1 MKKIGM
7 LLMFIIFSSEVAH
20 CQYAVEGVVTNEQK
34 MPIPDVFISL
44 IQNDALVKSVLT
56 DSIGFYKLNN
66 LKQGTYQLN
75 FSHIGYVDSLVTI
88 NITKNTTQNFQFREN
103 NKLSEVVITAEKSM
117 IERKTDRL
125 RFNLANSDLTI
136 GTSVWETLNKT
147 PFVST
152 NEDGNIDML
161 GNTGVIVYINNR
173 RKRLSGEVL
182 MNYLK
187 SLPADNLEAIEVIT
201 TPSSRFEA
209 EGGAGIINIITKKN
223 KEEGLEGNASLSAR
237 QTRLF
242 SEAGSV
248 YLNYRKAR
256 WNVYATTYLSTRE
269 RLTNYEK
276 DIFYPENNA
285 LDIETRFIDRENTS
299 KMLFSGANVGID
311 YELNKN
317 HVVGM
322 IFDYTGTDE
331 NQRRDAISFD
341 TYLVN
346 DSLTFTKNND
356 EATDRTLALN
366 LNYQGKLD
374 EKGTLLT
381 FDADFLEFSSDNTGI
396 SKTDVVT
403 LDDNE
408 VLYIRDWFRNA
419 AAQDILN
426 TSFRLDLELP
436 INDNLSFETGV
447 KFSFSKVDNDLN
459 FDNRDAQAMTWIPD
473 TTRSNFFE
481 YDENINAFYAVIN
494 HTLSE
499 RWSYQIG
506 TRFENTIAKGRLEGT
521 QVVDRNYTNF
531 FPTVFLKYAP
541 NNHHNFVVSV
551 SSRITRPSFW
561 DVNPFRE
568 YTTDKTFFE
577 GNPFLNPSR
586 YYRQE
591 LNYTR
596 SKGKIRL
603 VAQLAASQT
612 YDEIFSL
619 PLNAEGDIIINRK
632 TNYGNKY
639 GYTASITMATKI
651 QPWWRLNATSLF
663 GHVQTTGSY
672 ADDTISID
680 SNTLLYSLS
689 ANQAFILSKEKGLS
703 LTVFA
708 KNTFP
713 FTLVNTE
720 IGNRLETEIVLR
732 KNIGNFSL
740 SLSGR
745 DLFRSNKDLYDIRV
759 GDIRI
764 NDTNYHDTRSVA
776 FAVRYAFG
784 KSTVKD
790 QRYRDPG
797 NSDIQRR
804 L

>member
-1 MKKIGM
+1 MRRIVIA
-7 LLMFIIFSSEVAH
+7 LMFMIISNNVAY
-20 CQYAVEGVVTNEQK
+20 CQYLIEGIVIDENEQ
-34 MPIPDVFISL
+34 PLPDAFVSIL
-44 IQNDALVKSVLT
+44 KDNKLLKNTIT
-56 DSIGFYKLNN
+56 DSLGFYEVNN
-66 LKQGTYQLN
+66 LNAGTYKLN
-75 FSHIGYVDSLVTI
+75 FSHVRYTDSIVTVH
-88 NITKNTTQNFQFREN
+88 ITKNMLRNFQFKEN
-103 NKLSEVVITAEKSM
+103 NKLSEVVITRQKSI

-125 RFNLANSDLTI
+125 RFNISNSDVII

-152 NEDGNIDML
+152 NENGSIDLL
-161 GNTGVIVYINNR
+161 GTSGVIIYINNR
-173 RKRLSGEVL
+173 QKRLSGEVL

-201 TPSSRFEA
+201 APSGKFEA

-223 KEEGLEGNASLSAR
+223 KEEGLEGTASLSAR

-242 SEAGSV
+242 SKAGSI
-248 YLNYRKAR
+248 YLNYRKAK
-256 WNVYATTYLSTRE
+256 WNIYGTGYLSNRR

-276 DIFYPENNA
+276 DIFYPETNT
-285 LDIETRFIDRENTS
+285 LDIKTRFIDRKNTS
-299 KMLFSGANVGID
+299 KMLFSGANVGVD
-311 YELNKN
+311 YEIHKN
-317 HVVGM
+317 HIVGM
-322 IFDYTGTDE
+322 IVDYSGTNE
-331 NQRRDAISFD
+331 NQNRNAVSFD
-341 TYLVN
+341 SYTVS
-346 DSLTFTKNND
+346 DSLTFTKNKD
-356 EATDRTLALN
+356 EATDRNYSLN

-381 FDADFLEFSSDNTGI
+381 FDIDFLTFSSDNTGI

-403 LDDNE
+403 LDDNN
-408 VLYIRDWFRNA
+408 VLYTRDWFRNA
-419 AAQDILN
+419 TIQDIQN
-426 TSFRLDLELP
+426 TSFKSDFELP
-436 INDNLSFETGV
+436 LSDNLSFETGV

-459 FDNRDAQAMTWIPD
+459 FDNRDAQGMTWID
-473 TTRSNFFE
+473 DSTRSNFFE
-481 YDENINAFYAVIN
+481 YDENINAVYAVIN
-494 HTLSE
+494 HTISDT
-499 RWSYQIG
+499 WSYQLG
-506 TRFENTIAKGRLEGT
+506 TRFENTIAKGRLDGI

-531 FPTVFLKYAP
+531 FPSVFFKYAP
-541 NNHHNFVVSV
+541 NNKHSFVLSV

-568 YTTDKTFFE
+568 YTTDKTFFQ

-596 SKGKIRL
+596 NSGSVRL
-603 VAQLAASQT
+603 IAQLATSQT
-612 YDEIFSL
+612 YGEIFSL
-619 PLNAEGDIIINRK
+619 PFNAEQDIIINRK

-639 GYTASITMATKI
+639 AYSGSITMATKI
-651 QPWWRLNATSLF
+651 QPWWQLNATSLF

-672 ADDTISID
+672 ADDTIAID
-680 SNTLLYSLS
+680 SNTLLFQLT
-689 ANQAFILSKEKGLS
+689 ANQNFTISKTKGVS

-720 IGNRLETEIVLR
+720 IGNRLETEITLR

-745 DLFRSNKDLYDIRV
+745 DLFKSNKDRYNIRV

-776 FAVRYAFG
+776 VAVRYAFG

-804 L
+804 I